1 MMEDELGEKTRW
13 LGLLEGII
21 LGFLT
26 INLYFISYMSLLNP
40 NIYIIYILLEWW
52 LPRNYYIIMSLWM
65 KESCESIE
73 RAVTR

>member
-1 MMEDELGEKTRW
+1 MEDELGEKTRW

-40 NIYIIYILLEWW
+40 NIYIIYILLE
-52 LPRNYYIIMSLWM
+52 
-65 KESCESIE
+65 
-73 RAVTR
+73 